1 MILNNTFSKSL
12 SLYWFNSSSVVSVTI
27 LPLLMIRI
35 ELVIFTNSLNIWLEI
50 KKVMPSSAFYNEF
63 SNISY
68 SLGSNPF
75 IGSSKIISWG

>member
-50 KKVMPSSAFYNEF
+50 KKVTPSSAF
-63 SNISY
+63 
-68 SLGSNPF
+68 LQ
-75 IGSSKIISWG
+75 